1 MGEIDMPVVLGEWSV
16 LDGGHDRS
24 RRTIYDRL
32 ESRSR
37 EPLGEEERLADESRP
52 NVR

>member
-52 NVR
+52 KVR